1 MAVLHLSPIF
11 LLGRMDLAKAE
22 IPERNGNTQGFLM
35 PRLRNGTRLLLP
47 PATGQNRLD
56 GLAQSQ
62 AVESVLSSLGGHGKG
77 VDAGDGKHWGQ
88 QCKSPL
94 ILSDPLSTW

>member
-1 MAVLHLSPIF
+1 
-11 LLGRMDLAKAE
+11 
-22 IPERNGNTQGFLM
+22 M
-35 PRLRNGTRLLLP
+35 PGLQNGTWLLLP

-77 VDAGDGKHWGQ
+77 VDAGDGEHWGQ

-94 ILSDPLSTW
+94 ILSDPFPTWQLDF